1 MNEKT
6 AFYDSSN
13 VKHKQVFHQSK
24 KNTLPRYRR
33 PIRSD
38 YKHWLNYHLPDLNP
52 SDISTMEEL
61 EALL

>member
-1 MNEKT
+1 MNDKT
-6 AFYDSSN
+6 AFYDSNS
-13 VKHKQVFHQSK
+13 VKQKKVLYQSK
-24 KNTLPRYRR
+24 KNALPRYRR

-52 SDISTMEEL
+52 ADISTMEEL